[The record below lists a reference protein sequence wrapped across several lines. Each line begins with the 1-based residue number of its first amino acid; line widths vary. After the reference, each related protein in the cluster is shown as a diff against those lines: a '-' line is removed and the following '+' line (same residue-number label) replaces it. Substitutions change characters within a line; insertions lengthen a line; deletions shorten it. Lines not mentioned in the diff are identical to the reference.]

1 MGMIR
6 NRIVKLSGLA
16 ILVVLL
22 LFLPTMLSGN
32 QYLVSVMSLAAINI
46 LLVASLRNI
55 FLTDQIS
62 LGQVGFSLIGSYG
75 GALLV
80 MKAGM
85 NFWAALVLSGLLS
98 AVIALILG
106 YPFLKVKGIYFSI
119 LTLMTAET
127 FRLVAYYW
135 RELTG
140 GTLGL
145 VNIPPASPMTLP
157 FIGTIKFDTVTNYYY
172 IVIIVVLICLF
183 ILYLLERSHVNF
195 RWRAIKDADE
205 LALSVGINVIWY
217 KMMNFAIACFFAGI
231 SGVLF
236 AFFQRNLSADGGSR
250 FGITMSIYLLVYMV
264 VGGHKHF
271 TGPIIGTLVLTI
283 ITELVRP
290 MQNYQPMIIG
300 LIAILV
306 MIFMPNG
313 LSGLPSQIRYWWQ
326 QRRNLGQT
334 RSIAQESDREK
345 SEPS

>member
-1 MGMIR
+1 
-6 NRIVKLSGLA
+6 
-16 ILVVLL
+16 
-22 LFLPTMLSGN
+22 
-32 QYLVSVMSLAAINI
+32 
-46 LLVASLRNI
+46 
-55 FLTDQIS
+55 
-62 LGQVGFSLIGSYG
+62 
-75 GALLV
+75 
-80 MKAGM
+80 
-85 NFWAALVLSGLLS
+85 
-98 AVIALILG
+98 
-106 YPFLKVKGIYFSI
+106 
-119 LTLMTAET
+119 
-127 FRLVAYYW
+127 
-135 RELTG
+135 
-140 GTLGL
+140 
-145 VNIPPASPMTLP
+145 MTLP
-157 FIGTIKFDTVTNYYY
+157 FIGTIKFDIVTNYYY

-283 ITELVRP
+283 ISELIRP
-290 MQNYQPMIIG
+290 MQNYKDMVIG

-313 LSGLPSQIRYWWQ
+313 LSGLPSQIRDWWQ
-326 QRRNLGQT
+326 QRRSLRPT
-334 RSIAQESDREK
+334 SEIAQGSDKETVG
-345 SEPS
+345 PS

>member
-1 MGMIR
+1 MNR
-6 NRIVKLSGLA
+6 NKIVKFSGMGVVVVL
-16 ILVVLL
+16 VLL
-22 LFLPTMLSGN
+22 LPTILSGN
-32 QYLVSVMSLAAINI
+32 QYLVSVASLAVINI

-80 MKAGM
+80 MKAGL
-85 NFWAALVLSGLLS
+85 NFWVALVISGLLA
-98 AVIALILG
+98 AVVALVLG

-119 LTLMTAET
+119 LTLMTAEA

-135 RELTG
+135 RGLTG

-157 FIGTIKFDTVTNYYY
+157 FIGTIKFDATVNYYY

-205 LALSVGINVIWY
+205 LAMSVGINVIWY
-217 KMMNFAIACFFAGI
+217 KMMNFAIASFFAGV

-250 FGITMSIYLLVYMV
+250 FGVMTSIYLLVYMV
-264 VGGHKHF
+264 VGGSKSF
-271 TGPIIGTLVLTI
+271 AGPIIGTLVLTI
-283 ITELVRP
+283 IAELVRP
-290 MQNYQPMIIG
+290 LQNYKDMFIG

-306 MIFMPNG
+306 MIFMPYG
-313 LSGLPSQIRYWWQ
+313 LAGIPSQFRYWL
-326 QRRNLGQT
+326 RGMRNSRAVKQT
-334 RSIAQESDREK
+334 SNKEK
-345 SEPS
+345 GKSVSPS

>member
-1 MGMIR
+1 MTR
-6 NRIVKLSGLA
+6 NKITKLSSLA
-16 ILVVLL
+16 ALIVLL
-22 LFLPTMLSGN
+22 LFLPRLVGGN
-32 QYLVSVMSLAAINI
+32 QYLVSVVSLAAINI

-55 FLTDQIS
+55 FLLGEIS
-62 LGQVGFSLIGSYG
+62 LGQVGFALIGSYG

-80 MKAGM
+80 MKADM
-85 NFWAALVLSGLLS
+85 NFWAALMLSGLLAA
-98 AVIALILG
+98 AVALVLG
-106 YPFLKVKGIYFSI
+106 YPFLKVKGIYFAI

-157 FIGTIKFDTVTNYYY
+157 FIGTIKFTTLSNYYY

-183 ILYLLERSHVNF
+183 IMYLLERSHVNF

-231 SGVLF
+231 SGALF
-236 AFFQRNLSADGGSR
+236 AFFQRNLSADGTSR
-250 FGITMSIYLLVYMV
+250 FGIIMSIYLLVYMV
-264 VGGHKHF
+264 VGGHKYF
-271 TGPIIGTLVLTI
+271 VGPIIGTLVLTLLS
-283 ITELVRP
+283 ELARP
-290 MQNYQPMIIG
+290 MQNYKDMFIG

-313 LSGLPSQIRYWWQ
+313 LTGLPSQIRYWLWKIKRLRQ
-326 QRRNLGQT
+326 ARLMKQNKEAPNSSPT
-334 RSIAQESDREK
+334 ST
-345 SEPS
+345 

>member
-1 MGMIR
+1 MIR
-6 NRIVKLSGLA
+6 NKIAKLSGLA
-16 ILVVLL
+16 AIVVLL

-32 QYLVSVMSLAAINI
+32 QYLVSVLSLAAINI
-46 LLVASLRNI
+46 LLVASLRNV
-55 FLTDQIS
+55 FLMDQIS

-80 MKAGM
+80 MKAGL
-85 NFWAALVLSGLLS
+85 NFWAALVLCGLLS
-98 AVIALILG
+98 AVVALLLG
-106 YPFLKVKGIYFSI
+106 YPFLKVRGIYFAI
-119 LTLMTAET
+119 LTLMTAEA

-157 FIGTIKFDTVTNYYY
+157 FIGTIKFDIVTNYYY

-283 ITELVRP
+283 ISELIRP
-290 MQNYQPMIIG
+290 MQNYKDMVIG

-313 LSGLPSQIRYWWQ
+313 LSGLPSQIRDWWQ
-326 QRRNLGQT
+326 QRRSLRPT
-334 RSIAQESDREK
+334 SEIAQGSDKETVG
-345 SEPS
+345 PS

>member
-1 MGMIR
+1 MIR
-6 NRIVKLSGLA
+6 NKIVKSTGLA
-16 ILVVLL
+16 AIVVLL
-22 LFLPTMLSGN
+22 LFLPTILSGN
-32 QYLVSVMSLAAINI
+32 RYLVSVVSLAAINI
-46 LLVASLRNI
+46 LLVASLRSI
-55 FLTDQIS
+55 FLLGEIS
-62 LGQVGFSLIGSYG
+62 LGQIGFATIGSYG

-80 MKAGM
+80 MKAGL
-85 NFWAALVLSGLLS
+85 NFWAAVVVCGLLAA
-98 AVIALILG
+98 AVALVLG

-145 VNIPPASPMTLP
+145 VNIPPASPMMLP
-157 FIGTIKFDTVTNYYY
+157 FIGTIKFDNLTNYYY

-183 ILYLLERSHVNF
+183 IMYLLEYSHINF

-217 KMMNFAIACFFAGI
+217 KMVNFAIASFFAGI

-264 VGGHKHF
+264 VGGHKYF

-283 ITELVRP
+283 VSELIRP
-290 MQNYQPMIIG
+290 MHNYKDMIIG

-334 RSIAQESDREK
+334 KQLAE
-345 SEPS
+345 EPDIKTAGPS

>member
-1 MGMIR
+1 MNR
-6 NRIVKLSGLA
+6 NKIVKFSGMAVVVVL
-16 ILVVLL
+16 VLL
-22 LFLPTMLSGN
+22 LPTILSGN
-32 QYLVSVMSLAAINI
+32 QYLISVASLTVINI

-80 MKAGM
+80 MKAGL
-85 NFWAALVLSGLLS
+85 NFWAALVISGLLAA
-98 AVIALILG
+98 AVALVLG

-119 LTLMTAET
+119 LTLMTAEA

-157 FIGTIKFDTVTNYYY
+157 FIGTIKFDTPVNYYY
-172 IVIIVVLICLF
+172 IVVIVVLICLF
-183 ILYLLERSHVNF
+183 IMYLLERSHVNF

-205 LALSVGINVIWY
+205 LAMSVGINVIWY
-217 KMMNFAIACFFAGI
+217 KMMNFAIASFFAGV

-236 AFFQRNLSADGGSR
+236 AFFQRNLSADFGSR
-250 FGITMSIYLLVYMV
+250 FGVTMSIYLLVYMV
-264 VGGHKHF
+264 VGGQKYF
-271 TGPIIGTLVLTI
+271 AGPIIGTLVLTI
-283 ITELVRP
+283 ISELVRP
-290 MQNYQPMIIG
+290 LQNYKDMFIG

-306 MIFMPNG
+306 MIFMPYG
-313 LSGLPSQIRYWWQ
+313 LAGLPTQFRYWIQGRRNSGLARRINNTTEEKPVSPS
-326 QRRNLGQT
+326 
-334 RSIAQESDREK
+334 
-345 SEPS
+345 